1 MSESTAEKKEENPFW
16 RSSCLCFKTT
26 WGHSP
31 CEGGQRQR
39 GSFAPQKAGGGGGGG
54 ERLHSWAAAN
64 AKTARWLLYIHT
76 LTYAHTILHL
86 QPLAEGDKQVRCPTR
101 ATSIPTLFFFTP
113 YSSHPCISRSRI
125 TVTFTHMRIGSVIV
139 KDAQIWQQESCKSC
153 HRSSLKEKKTQA
165 WAGCLQCQ
173 RERERERK
181 ESYSSAFLIGLLW
194 QPIGGQAAL
203 TAANQ
208 KKGPASQCCCSPKQW
223 QLALMTVS
231 AWSSDGD
238 SRAHTLTYKY
248 MHAHIDTH
256 TWE

>member
-76 LTYAHTILHL
+76 LTYAHTTLHL

-101 ATSIPTLFFFTP
+101 ATSIPTFFF
-113 YSSHPCISRSRI
+113 YSLFLTSLHQSVQNHCNIHTHADRICHSERCSNLAAGKLQKLSQILTEGKKNTSMSRMF
-125 TVTFTHMRIGSVIV
+125 TVS
-139 KDAQIWQQESCKSC
+139 
-153 HRSSLKEKKTQA
+153 
-165 WAGCLQCQ
+165 
-173 RERERERK
+173 ERERAREK
-181 ESYSSAFLIGLLW
+181 GELLIGILNRASL
-194 QPIGGQAAL
+194 
-203 TAANQ
+203 AANR
-208 KKGPASQCCCSPKQW
+208 GSSCS
-223 QLALMTVS
+223 
-231 AWSSDGD
+231 D
-238 SRAHTLTYKY
+238 SGQSEKRAG
-248 MHAHIDTH
+248 
-256 TWE
+256 